1 MNGILLNII
10 EALWR
15 TDVVS
20 KSANWC
26 LMASHIIVLPLAKET
41 NKDVSSELSGEDLSE
56 EVNVRNESGLKDNW
70 NV

>member
-1 MNGILLNII
+1 MNRILLNII
-10 EALWR
+10 ETLWGA
-15 TDVVS
+15 DIVS
-20 KSANWC
+20 KTTDWC

>member
-1 MNGILLNII
+1 
-10 EALWR
+10 
-15 TDVVS
+15 
-20 KSANWC
+20 
-26 LMASHIIVLPLAKET
+26 MASHIIVLPLAKET